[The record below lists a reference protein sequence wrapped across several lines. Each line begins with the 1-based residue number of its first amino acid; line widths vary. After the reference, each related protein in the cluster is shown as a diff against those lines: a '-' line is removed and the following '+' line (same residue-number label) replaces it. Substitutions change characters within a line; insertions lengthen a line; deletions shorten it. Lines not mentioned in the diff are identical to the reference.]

1 MSYGDAVTDAELDIM
16 KVLWKHGPLTSP
28 AIFAALTNGRSK
40 KMGTLKTLLGRL
52 VRKGSVRVEE
62 INSRH
67 YLYIPVLTQEKYIE
81 GNRRRL
87 IDKVFDGSTQNLL
100 LNLVKEEK
108 IPKENLESLI
118 RQMEEDE

>member
-40 KMGTLKTLLGRL
+40 KIGTLKTLLSRL
-52 VRKGSVRVEE
+52 VRKGSVRCEE
-62 INSRH
+62 INARH
-67 YLYIPVLTQEKYIE
+67 YMYFPVMTEDEYIE
-81 GNRRRL
+81 RNRRRL

-100 LNLVKEEK
+100 LNFVKEEK
-108 IPKENLESLI
+108 VSKEDLESLI
-118 RQMEEDE
+118 RQIEEE

>member
-16 KVLWKHGPLTSP
+16 KVLWKNGPLTSP

-52 VRKGSVRVEE
+52 VRKGSVRCEE

-67 YLYIPVLTQEKYIE
+67 YLYIPVLTKEEYIE
-81 GNRRRL
+81 NNRRRM

-100 LNLVKEEK
+100 LNFVKEEK
-108 IPKENLESLI
+108 ITKEDLEELI
-118 RQMEEDE
+118 KQIEE